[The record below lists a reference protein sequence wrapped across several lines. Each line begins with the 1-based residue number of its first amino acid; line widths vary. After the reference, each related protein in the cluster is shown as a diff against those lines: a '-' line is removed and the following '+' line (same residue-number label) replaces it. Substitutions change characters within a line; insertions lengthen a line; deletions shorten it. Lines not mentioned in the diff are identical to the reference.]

1 MRLKRRA
8 NFVRKHHL
16 RRRVMI
22 IVTVIV
28 LVIGLVR
35 LDARTMPLLRQYA
48 ENQAKWFAT
57 KAVNE
62 AVTASFTA
70 HKPSYND
77 LVTLTTADDN
87 SVTSLAANTS
97 AVNLLKSQVSLAIL
111 ERIGEKECI
120 TVAVPL
126 GTLLGSHY
134 FTGRGPFVRIPI
146 GASGSVLTDIKSEF
160 ISAGINQTRHRLIL
174 EVKTQIFLAVPTA
187 HTSVTVDSSF
197 IITESILL
205 GKIPD
210 AYTVVENIDEETVGE
225 IFDYGAQIE
234 K

>member
-1 MRLKRRA
+1 MKRRA
-8 NFVRKHHL
+8 NIFHKRNL
-16 RRRVMI
+16 FRR
-22 IVTVIV
+22 IV
-28 LVIGLVR
+28 LISIVLLLIFGLIR
-35 LDARTMPLLRQYA
+35 LDARIMPLLRQYT
-48 ENQAKWFAT
+48 ENQAEWFAT

-70 HKPSYND
+70 YTPTYD
-77 LVTLTTADDN
+77 ELVTLTTAEDN

-97 AVNLLKSQVSLAIL
+97 AINLLKSRVSLAIL
-111 ERIGEKECI
+111 DRIGEKQRM
-120 TVAVPL
+120 TVSVPL

-134 FTGRGPFVRIPI
+134 FTGRGPFVQVPI
-146 GASGSVLTDIKSEF
+146 GVSGSVLTDIKSEF
-160 ISAGINQTRHRLIL
+160 TSAGINQTRHRLVL
-174 EVKTQIFLAVPTA
+174 EVKTKLFAAIPTA

-205 GKIPD
+205 GKIPE

-225 IFDYGAQIE
+225 IFDYGAQLE